1 MSKNDFLKGA
11 AILGIAGF
19 LVKIL
24 GAIYRVP
31 LGNMIGDTGM
41 GYYQTA
47 YPLYTLMFAISTAG
61 LPIAIAKLV
70 SEKRA
75 IGDYR
80 GAQRV
85 FKVAFIGLIMGGI
98 LTSAFI
104 FIGAKFIVD
113 KLGNSNAYY
122 AMIALAPAL
131 LFTPVMSA
139 FRGYFQGRQDMT
151 PTALSQIIE
160 QFSRVSVGL
169 ILVTLFLRFDK
180 GLPMA
185 AGGASFGASAGAL
198 LGTITILYIYSK
210 RKKKI
215 RREIRKSPRFK
226 RESTKKIIKN
236 ILAISIPIT
245 IGASIIPLF
254 GTIDVAIVM
263 RRLQSI
269 GYTEI
274 EASGLYGQLTGM
286 AQTLINFPQVF
297 SVAIAASLVPAI
309 STAFAKRDYREIKKT
324 ATSGVRV
331 TLLIGLPAGVGL
343 FILATPIIKLLY
355 FGNPLEVQESAGQIL
370 KVLSFSVIFL
380 TLVQSLTA
388 ILQGIGKPFIPV
400 RNLFVGVL
408 VKVVVV
414 YILTGIPA
422 INIKGAA
429 ISTIIAYI
437 IAATLNFIAVQRY
450 TKIRFNILNM
460 IIKPIM
466 SVTVMAFIVWIT
478 YNTTYTIIGN
488 KLATVI
494 SIALGGLSYGLALLK
509 TGTITSRDF
518 DLIPGGAKL
527 SIKLKRIGLLKK

>member
-1 MSKNDFLKGA
+1 MSKDNFLKGA

-24 GAIYRVP
+24 GAIYRIP
-31 LGNMIGDTGM
+31 LGNMLGDVGM

-47 YPLYTLMFAISTAG
+47 YPLYTLMYAISTAG
-61 LPIAIAKLV
+61 LPVAVAKLV

-75 IGDYR
+75 MGDYR
-80 GAQRV
+80 GAQRI
-85 FKVAFIGLIMGGI
+85 FKVAFLGLVIGGV
-98 LTSAFI
+98 LTFT
-104 FIGAKFIVD
+104 FVFVGAKFIVD

-131 LFTPVMSA
+131 LFTPIMSA

-160 QFSRVSVGL
+160 QFFRVSVGL
-169 ILVTLFLRFDK
+169 MVVGIIMKLDK

-198 LGTITILYIYSK
+198 LGTIIIMYIYSK

-215 RREIRKSPRFK
+215 GREIRKSSRFK
-226 RESTKKIIKN
+226 RESTKSIIRN

-245 IGASIIPLF
+245 IGACIIPLF

-263 RRLQSI
+263 KRLQSI
-269 GYTEI
+269 GYTEA

-309 STAFAKRDYREIKKT
+309 STAFAKKDYREIKKT
-324 ATSGVRV
+324 ATSGIRV
-331 TLLIGLPAGVGL
+331 TLLVGLPAALGL
-343 FILATPIIKLLY
+343 FILSTPIIKLLY

-370 KVLSFSVIFL
+370 AVLSFSVIFL

-400 RNLFVGVL
+400 RNLLIGVL

-414 YILTGIPA
+414 YVLTGIPQ

-429 ISTIIAYI
+429 LSTIIAYT
-437 IAATLNFIAVQRY
+437 IAAILNFASVKHY
-450 TKIRFNILNM
+450 TNIKFNILNLV
-460 IIKPIM
+460 IKPMISVAIM
-466 SVTVMAFIVWIT
+466 GIVVWVT
-478 YNTTYTIIGN
+478 YNGANTMIGN

-494 SIALGGLSYGLALLK
+494 SISLGGIIYGLALLR

-518 DLIPGGAKL
+518 DLIPGGVKL
-527 SIKLKRIGLLKK
+527 AIKLKKIGLLKK